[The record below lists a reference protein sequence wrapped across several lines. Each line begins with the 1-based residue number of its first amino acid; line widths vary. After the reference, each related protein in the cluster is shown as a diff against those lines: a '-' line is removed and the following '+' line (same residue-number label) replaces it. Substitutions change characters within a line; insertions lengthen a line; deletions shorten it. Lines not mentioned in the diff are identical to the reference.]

1 MSLAGASYAVAY
13 LRLARRLP
21 HASIGT
27 CEIAAKIPRLR
38 LAEDVRPSALPL
50 RLKKGGNPT
59 SPPYMRKDRF

>member
-1 MSLAGASYAVAY
+1 VRLAGPSYAVAY

-27 CEIAAKIPRLR
+27 CEIAATIPRLR
-38 LAEDVRPSALPL
+38 PAEDVRLSALPL

-59 SPPYMRKDRF
+59 SPPDMRKNQF